1 MPSLKTLLVW
11 ALLLAALLP
20 GRVAAQETM
29 QVETAAELR
38 GVLSQAESL
47 LAAGNAQR
55 APRRKLLAQDQHI
68 FWLIN
73 ANKKPH

>member
-38 GVLSQAESL
+38 GVLDKLGAIARRWEAEGAFAKASP
-47 LAAGNAQR
+47 AAE
-55 APRRKLLAQDQHI
+55 
-68 FWLIN
+68 
-73 ANKKPH
+73 